1 MHSVDMARTMK
12 TRLGSLVATVLVLGL
27 GACGDSVTGVDTSVD
42 DLIGTWSITS
52 LTFTGGGDTVEG
64 LTGSAMVE
72 FRDDLTYTLT
82 FVEATD
88 TEVDNG
94 TFTVNGSTL
103 TLNLPG
109 EDPDVF
115 TVTAISSTAATLY
128 SEDDAFDF
136 NDDGTETAATL
147 TVTLQK
153 QL

>member
-1 MHSVDMARTMK
+1 MK

-52 LTFTGGGDTVEG
+52 LTFEPAGGGDTVEG
-64 LTGSAMVE
+64 LTGSGTVE

-82 FVEATD
+82 FVEATE
-88 TEVDNG
+88 TEVENG

-103 TLNLPG
+103 TLNVPG
-109 EDPDVF
+109 EGPDVF

-128 SEDDAFDF
+128 SEDDEFDF
-136 NDDGTETAATL
+136 NDDGAETAATL

-153 QL
+153 Q